1 MDDWGVGYNK
11 ALEYILDIDKR
22 DTIYI
27 YGQNPPCKTNSLML
41 SETDQKRLFFIEY
54 AQQPDY
60 FITNYRGHP
69 EDYDAKELEEIKSFS
84 VLNNKVNTIF
94 KFKK

>member
-1 MDDWGVGYNK
+1 MDYWGVGYNK
-11 ALEYILDIDKR
+11 TLEYILKMDKR
-22 DTIYI
+22 DTIYV

-41 SETDQKRLFFIEY
+41 PETDRKRLFIVEY
-54 AQQPDY
+54 IDQPDY

-69 EDYDAKELEEIKSFS
+69 NDYDAIELEEINSFTL
-84 VLNNKVNTIF
+84 LNSKIYTIF

>member
-11 ALEYILDIDKR
+11 LLEYILNIDKR

-41 SETDQKRLFFIEY
+41 S
-54 AQQPDY
+54 
-60 FITNYRGHP
+60 
-69 EDYDAKELEEIKSFS
+69 
-84 VLNNKVNTIF
+84 
-94 KFKK
+94 